1 MERQGEIG
9 ERHLHL
15 LRVVADL
22 ARNNPAAVVQMYR
35 AAQRMNLNTLGK
47 QSDREEFLGLVR
59 DLEGGRVR
67 GGARS

>member
-47 QSDREEFLGLVR
+47 QADREVFLGLVR